1 MAIEITVPRLGWSME
16 EGTFIGWLKADG
28 EHIRPG
34 DFLFSLEGDKSAQE
48 VECFD
53 EGILRLSPESPAA
66 GDTVRVGQVLGHL
79 VAASEAPPPP
89 IAEPSPPSTM
99 PPQAPSA
106 PEPGPAPPSVEAS
119 AETQNGPHASPRAR
133 RRAAE
138 LGVDWTTLAGT
149 GRDGRI
155 RERDVLTAAPTAPAS
170 TPAAPLPRATP
181 LEAAA
186 GLHPLTPLRTAI
198 ARRMA
203 ASHQASAPV
212 TLTTTVDASNL
223 VNLRD
228 QFRAAGG
235 VVPTFTELM
244 IKLAAGVLHDH
255 PMMNARWEE
264 RGIAVSA
271 EVHIAFAVDT
281 ESGLLAPVIRHA
293 DRLGLRELG
302 RTLRGLADRARAGLL
317 TDSEMQGATFTL
329 TSLGAYGID
338 AFTPI
343 LNPPQCAI
351 LGIGRVRKEVVPAG
365 QGFAARDAMT
375 LSLTFD
381 HRATDGGP
389 AARFLQAIGRAV
401 EAPAERLIG

>member
-28 EHIRPG
+28 ERIRSG

-53 EGILRLSPESPAA
+53 EGILQLSADSPQA

-79 VAASEAPPPP
+79 VAADGAPSHP
-89 IAEPSPPSTM
+89 IGEPS
-99 PPQAPSA
+99 SA
-106 PEPGPAPPSVEAS
+106 PTAPIPESPAFVHEQPARS
-119 AETQNGPHASPRAR
+119 ETRGGPHASPRAR

-138 LGVDWTTLAGT
+138 MGVEWATLAGS

-155 RERDVLTAAPTAPAS
+155 RERDVLAAAAT
-170 TPAAPLPRATP
+170 TIAPLPRATL
-181 LEAAA
+181 LEASA
-186 GLHPLTPLRTAI
+186 GLHPHTPLRSAI
-198 ARRMA
+198 ARRMT

-212 TLTTTVDASNL
+212 TLTTTIDASNL

-235 VVPTFTELM
+235 SVPTFTELL
-244 IKLAAGVLHDH
+244 IKLTAGVLHDH
-255 PMMNARWEE
+255 PMLNARWEE
-264 RGIAVSA
+264 RGIAVSP

-302 RTLRGLADRARAGLL
+302 LTLRSLADRARSGQL
-317 TDSEMQGATFTL
+317 TDAEMQGATFTL
-329 TSLGAYGID
+329 TNLGAYGID

-351 LGIGRVRKEVVPAG
+351 LGIGRVRKEAVLAG
-365 QGFAARDAMT
+365 RDLSSRDAMT

-381 HRATDGGP
+381 HRVTDGGP
-389 AARFLQAIGRAV
+389 AARFLQAVGRAV
-401 EAPAERLIG
+401 ENPAERLIG